1 MTVPRT
7 LQIMVLLVILTGCSR
22 VQFAYNQL
30 DWLIPDYLEAY
41 VNFSDQQ
48 RVMVDEKVGA
58 LLNWHCSTQLGTY
71 AEWVRSA
78 NADFQAKSMTKE
90 RLREH
95 TAQLEGYW
103 RAITRRASPAIA
115 DLLLTVSDEQIEELF
130 VVFMEKNAEWRE
142 EFEAETDE
150 ERRQRYRERMT
161 EELERWFGPLN
172 RSQQRAVLEWSGRV
186 TPVGL
191 VGLESRR
198 RWQANLRD
206 AIDGRADETAFDKGI
221 EVLFVTPRALRASAL
236 QNRYDDNRALALEL
250 IHQIATHMDDEQRN
264 HLANQAESVARD
276 FDDLVCVPEL
286 PGVGKQEDRRTGTQP
301 ERDGRSDP

>member
-1 MTVPRT
+1 MIPLRF
-7 LQIMVLLVILTGCSR
+7 LHIIVLLVTLTGCSR

-30 DWLIPDYLEAY
+30 DWLIPDYVETY
-41 VNFSDQQ
+41 VKFSDQQ
-48 RVMVDEKVGA
+48 RIMVDERVDA

-78 NADFQAKSMTKE
+78 NTDFQTRSMTKE
-90 RLREH
+90 RLREY
-95 TAQLEGYW
+95 TTQLEGYW
-103 RAITRRASPAIA
+103 RAIMRRASPAIA
-115 DLLLTVSDEQIEELF
+115 DLLLTVSDGQIEQLF

-150 ERRQRYRERMT
+150 ERRLRYRERMT

-172 RSQQRAVLEWSGRV
+172 RSQQRAVLEWSRRV

-206 AIDGRADETAFDKGI
+206 AIDGRADETAFDIGI
-221 EVLFVTPRALRASAL
+221 EVLFVTPRALRTPTIQEL
-236 QNRYDDNRALALEL
+236 YNDNRALALDL
-250 IHQIATHMDDEQRN
+250 IHQIATHMDDEQRKN
-264 HLANQAESVARD
+264 LANQAESVARD
-276 FDDLVCVPEL
+276 FDDLVCMPES
-286 PGVGKQEDRRTGTQP
+286 PGASKQENGKTGTLP